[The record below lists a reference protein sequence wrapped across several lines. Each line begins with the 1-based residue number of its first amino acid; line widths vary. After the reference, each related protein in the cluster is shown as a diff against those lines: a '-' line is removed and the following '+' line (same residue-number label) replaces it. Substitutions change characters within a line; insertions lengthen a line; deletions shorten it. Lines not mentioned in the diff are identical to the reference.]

1 MKDDKRLIFKMLGIL
16 MKTVNIKPAAFCK
29 MLWHVATAVFIG
41 MTLGCVLDI
50 IKVTCL
56 S

>member
-1 MKDDKRLIFKMLGIL
+1 ME
-16 MKTVNIKPAAFCK
+16 TVNIKPAAFYK
-29 MLWHVATAVFIG
+29 ILWHIAAAIFIG